1 MQPDC
6 VNNIL
11 WEGRLLQRPKQLK
24 IINHKVNKTMH
35 STVLSESASL
45 PPSRAIFPTYEVVTS
60 SLHSNYRFFVVIDRY
75 WLFVRLC
82 NRYAEPIF
90 IYKYFRNLSKK
101 SLHLNILLSFI
112 GQITNSGRTR
122 AGNSDQLQG
131 SIFVPSFQLK
141 VPRTNCKQIALS
153 SSSRAC
159 EHVHLKNIYI
169 ILVNIMTLSF
179 IISPCF

>member
-1 MQPDC
+1 MNNTP

-11 WEGRLLQRPKQLK
+11 WEGRLLQRPEQLK
-24 IINHKVNKTMH
+24 IINHKVNRTMH

-60 SLHSNYRFFVVIDRY
+60 SLHSNYRFLVVIDRY
-75 WLFVRLC
+75 WFFITDTDYLYGYVPD

-101 SLHLNILLSFI
+101 SLHLKILLSFI

-122 AGNSDQLQG
+122 AGNSDQLQR

-159 EHVHLKNIYI
+159 EHVHLK
-169 ILVNIMTLSF
+169 
-179 IISPCF
+179 